1 MDIARKKVGG
11 VEVVAISGRVSGA
24 ETPGL
29 TAEFQ
34 AIRTAASSDR
44 PSRVVLDVTALDNL
58 PSAAVGSLVEAI
70 RALEAVGGRLVLA
83 APNRAISVVLD
94 RLGIGQLLTSYES
107 ADAAVGA
114 LSAPDATQGP

>member
-1 MDIARKKVGG
+1 MDIARTSVGG

-24 ETPGL
+24 EAPRL

-34 AIRTAASSDR
+34 VIRTAASADR
-44 PSRVVLDVTALDNL
+44 PSRVVLDVTTLDNL

-83 APNRAISVVLD
+83 APNHAISVVLD
-94 RLGIGQLLTSYES
+94 RLGIGQLVTSYES
-107 ADAAVGA
+107 ADAAVRA